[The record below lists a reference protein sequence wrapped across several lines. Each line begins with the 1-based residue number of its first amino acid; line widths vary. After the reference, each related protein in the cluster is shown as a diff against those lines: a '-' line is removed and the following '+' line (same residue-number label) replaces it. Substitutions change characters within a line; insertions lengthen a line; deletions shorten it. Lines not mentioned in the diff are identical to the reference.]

1 MRTFRGSVPKPG
13 GFMFALRYTAYS
25 GWSRTNNSLRGTGFR
40 SLPLQGCLEAE
51 SAPVKSYESELMSSL
66 VWLILSQ
73 KQRKASTQQSQR
85 HIKNALE
92 HKLHTALTDVVDVQ
106 HHGRKGWCFG
116 PSWHR
121 GIVEVSW
128 LNPMRVSAVLTNL
141 KCVSDSWRITIAL

>member
-1 MRTFRGSVPKPG
+1 MEISSHLG
-13 GFMFALRYTAYS
+13 
-25 GWSRTNNSLRGTGFR
+25 
-40 SLPLQGCLEAE
+40 LPL
-51 SAPVKSYESELMSSL
+51 V
-66 VWLILSQ
+66 
-73 KQRKASTQQSQR
+73 QSF
-85 HIKNALE
+85 ACLE
-92 HKLHTALTDVVDVQ
+92 HKRHAAPAVVVDVQ